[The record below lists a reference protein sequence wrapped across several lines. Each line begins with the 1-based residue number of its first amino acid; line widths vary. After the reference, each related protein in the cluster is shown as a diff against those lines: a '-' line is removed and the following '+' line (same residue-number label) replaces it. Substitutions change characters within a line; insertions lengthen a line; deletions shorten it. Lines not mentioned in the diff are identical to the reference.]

1 MKIKYDLDL
10 MKFISL
16 FESLTNANVKDCI
29 SHEDM
34 LIFIVDE
41 GQIGKAVGK
50 NGVNVKRLSNMLKK
64 KLKIVEFNSNK
75 LQFIKNY
82 IYPLKAS
89 DIQEENNII
98 TITGPDTK
106 TKGLLIG
113 RNAKNLN
120 DLKNIVRRFFE
131 FEDIKV
137 V

>member
-29 SHEDM
+29 SNEDM

-50 NGVNVKRLSNMLKK
+50 NGANVKRLSSMLKK
-64 KLKIVEFNSNK
+64 KLKVVEFNADK

-82 IYPLKAS
+82 IYPLKAT

-98 TITGPDTK
+98 TISGPDTK
-106 TKGLLIG
+106 TRGLLIG

-120 DLKNIVRRFFE
+120 DLKDIVKRFFE

>member
-1 MKIKYDLDL
+1 

-29 SHEDM
+29 SNEDM

-50 NGVNVKRLSNMLKK
+50 NGANVKRLSSMLKK
-64 KLKIVEFNSNK
+64 KLKVVEFNADK

-82 IYPLKAS
+82 IYPLKAT

-98 TITGPDTK
+98 TISGPDTK
-106 TKGLLIG
+106 TRGLLIG

-120 DLKNIVRRFFE
+120 DLKDIVKRFFE